1 MHLFHNHVSKLS
13 FIWQLSLVYILSIV
27 IFSNVVHAQNNS
39 EQNRINYG
47 NEYAN
52 KYYVDEAGLQ
62 LAVNATPLDN
72 FIDPNTYIL
81 GPYDV
86 ISLQGIGLTEFSY
99 RAILV
104 NALGDIVIPI
114 AGKINLKGLT
124 FSEAETKVKEHF
136 STYVLDTEVFLTL
149 DRPRPVN
156 IHIGGNIPNPGR
168 YVVPAGTRY
177 DALISGFEIGENII
191 SPLVNVENSQQIIST
206 RQTISGINFDRL
218 SATQSEEGEISDSR
232 FRQLAQKYDMRYIK
246 VSSKDGSIHYI
257 DLHAYFNSGQQSFA
271 PYITDG
277 DQVTFI
283 DHSFD
288 RPTISISGAVN
299 TPFSGSYRSDDTFE
313 KLLLIA
319 GGYHP
324 QADSSQLIRVYEQNG
339 EKIRERITLN
349 STNLTDKLISGDQL
363 IIPYKNTERNKG
375 NVQIEGMVA
384 IPGIY
389 SIENGKT
396 SLSEL
401 LRTAGGLK
409 INALASAAYLIRES
423 AYQRGV
429 SSVTDI
435 NLTLLSKSYD
445 QFLEGFDYLE
455 LEEIL
460 SANRMAIDLTNEQL
474 MLEISL
480 QDGDRIYVPKDDQS
494 IRIMGQV
501 NNPGFY
507 TYKTDQNVNEYIEKA
522 NGMTIAADKER
533 IFIIKAGSRSW
544 YYPDKTILE
553 SGDIIFVD
561 RIPLQDARSGLQNQI
576 NIETLKNRRV
586 QLIMS
591 GVGALT
597 SIITA
602 YVAVRRLN

>member
-1 MHLFHNHVSKLS
+1 MHLFSTRFTKLS
-13 FIWQLSLVYILSIV
+13 SYWQLSAMYLFSLVL
-27 IFSNVVHAQNNS
+27 FSSVAHAQNNS
-39 EQNRINYG
+39 ERNNTSYG
-47 NEYAN
+47 TEYSN
-52 KYYVDEAGLQ
+52 NYYVDEAGLQ

-72 FIDPNTYIL
+72 FIDPNTYEL

-99 RAILV
+99 RAVLV
-104 NALGDIVIPI
+104 NALGDIVTPI
-114 AGKINLKGLT
+114 AGKVNLKGLT
-124 FSEAETKVKEHF
+124 LTEAENKVKEHF

-156 IHIGGNIPNPGR
+156 IHVGGNIPNPGR

-177 DALISGFEIGENII
+177 DALISGFEIGEEIV
-191 SPLVNVENSQQIIST
+191 SPLVNVENKQQIIST

-218 SATQSEEGEISDSR
+218 SATQSEEGEIADSR

-246 VSSKDGSIHYI
+246 VSSKDGSVHYV
-257 DLHAYFNSGQQSFA
+257 DLHAYFNSGQEKFA

-299 TPFSGSYRSDDTFE
+299 TPFTGSYRSDDTFE

-339 EKIRERITLN
+339 EKIREELSMS
-349 STNLTDKLISGDQL
+349 STNLAEKLEGGDQL
-363 IIPYKNTERNKG
+363 IIPYKKTNRNKG

-389 SIENGKT
+389 TIENGET
-396 SLSEL
+396 SLSEVL
-401 LRTAGGLK
+401 QIAGGLED
-409 INALASAAYLIRES
+409 NALASAAYLIRES
-423 AYQRGV
+423 ANQRGV

-435 NLTLLSKSYD
+435 NMTLLSKSYD

-460 SANRMAIDLTNEQL
+460 SANRMAIDLTNNQTLSEVT
-474 MLEISL
+474 L
-480 QDGDRIYVPKDDQS
+480 QDGDRIYVPKDDLS

-507 TYKTDQNVNEYIEKA
+507 AYQSEKSVSEYLQRA
-522 NGMTIAADKER
+522 NGMTIAADSER

-544 YYPDKTILE
+544 YEPQQTNIE

-561 RIPLQDARSGLQNQI
+561 RIPFQDAKTGLEYQVSIQ
-576 NIETLKNRRV
+576 ELKNRRT
-586 QLIMS
+586 QLIMTGIS
-591 GVGALT
+591 ALT
-597 SIITA
+597 SIVTA

>member
-1 MHLFHNHVSKLS
+1 MHLFSTRFTKLS
-13 FIWQLSLVYILSIV
+13 SYWQLSGMYLLSLVL
-27 IFSNVVHAQNNS
+27 FSSVAHAQNNS
-39 EQNRINYG
+39 ERNNTSYG
-47 NEYAN
+47 TEYSN
-52 KYYVDEAGLQ
+52 NYYVDEAGLQ
-62 LAVNATPLDN
+62 LAVNTTPLDN
-72 FIDPNTYIL
+72 FIDPNTYEL

-99 RAILV
+99 RAVLV
-104 NALGDIVIPI
+104 NALGDIVTPI
-114 AGKINLKGLT
+114 AGKVNLKGLT
-124 FSEAETKVKEHF
+124 LTEAETKVKEHF

-156 IHIGGNIPNPGR
+156 IHVGGNIPNPGR

-177 DALISGFEIGENII
+177 DALISGFEIREEIV
-191 SPLVNVENSQQIIST
+191 SPLVNVENKQQIIST

-218 SATQSEEGEISDSR
+218 SATQSEEGEIADSR

-246 VSSKDGSIHYI
+246 VSSKDDSTHYI
-257 DLHAYFNSGQQSFA
+257 DLHAYFNSGQEKFA

-299 TPFSGSYRSDDTFE
+299 TPFTGSYRSDDTFE

-339 EKIRERITLN
+339 EKIREEISMS
-349 STNLTDKLISGDQL
+349 STNLAEKLEGGDQL
-363 IIPYKNTERNKG
+363 IIPYKKTNRNKG

-389 SIENGKT
+389 TIENGET
-396 SLSEL
+396 ILYEL
-401 LRTAGGLK
+401 LQIAGGLEN
-409 INALASAAYLIRES
+409 NALASAAYLIRES
-423 AYQRGV
+423 ANQRGV

-435 NLTLLSKSYD
+435 NMTLLSKSYD

-460 SANRMAIDLTNEQL
+460 SANRMAIDLTNDQALTEVT
-474 MLEISL
+474 L
-480 QDGDRIYVPKDDQS
+480 QDGDRIYVPKDDRS

-507 TYKTDQNVNEYIEKA
+507 AYQSEQSVSGYLQRA

-544 YYPDKTILE
+544 YEPQQTNIE

-561 RIPLQDARSGLQNQI
+561 RIPFQDAKTGLEYQVSIQ
-576 NIETLKNRRV
+576 ELKNRRT
-586 QLIMS
+586 QLIMTGIS
-591 GVGALT
+591 ALT

>member
-1 MHLFHNHVSKLS
+1 MYL
-13 FIWQLSLVYILSIV
+13 LSLVL
-27 IFSNVVHAQNNS
+27 FSSVAHAQNNS
-39 EQNRINYG
+39 ERSNTSYG
-47 NEYAN
+47 TEYSN
-52 KYYVDEAGLQ
+52 NYYVDEAGLQ

-72 FIDPNTYIL
+72 FIDPNTYEL

-99 RAILV
+99 RAVLV
-104 NALGDIVIPI
+104 NALGDIVTPI
-114 AGKINLKGLT
+114 AGKVNLKGLT
-124 FSEAETKVKEHF
+124 LTEAENKVKEHF

-156 IHIGGNIPNPGR
+156 IHVGGNIPNPGR

-177 DALISGFEIGENII
+177 DALISGFEIGEEIV
-191 SPLVNVENSQQIIST
+191 SPLVNVENKQQIIST

-218 SATQSEEGEISDSR
+218 SATQSEEGEIADSR

-246 VSSKDGSIHYI
+246 VSSKDGSVHYV
-257 DLHAYFNSGQQSFA
+257 DLHAYFNSGQEKFA

-299 TPFSGSYRSDDTFE
+299 TPFTGSYRSDDTFE

-324 QADSSQLIRVYEQNG
+324 QADSSQFIRVYEQNG
-339 EKIRERITLN
+339 EKIREELSMS
-349 STNLTDKLISGDQL
+349 STNLAEKLEGGDQL
-363 IIPYKNTERNKG
+363 IIPYKKTNRNKG

-389 SIENGKT
+389 TIENGET
-396 SLSEL
+396 SLSEVL
-401 LRTAGGLK
+401 QIAGGLEN
-409 INALASAAYLIRES
+409 NALASAAYLIRES
-423 AYQRGV
+423 ANQRGV

-435 NLTLLSKSYD
+435 NMTLLSKSYD

-460 SANRMAIDLTNEQL
+460 SANRMAIDLTNNQTLSEVT
-474 MLEISL
+474 L
-480 QDGDRIYVPKDDQS
+480 QDGDRIYVPKDDRS

-507 TYKTDQNVNEYIEKA
+507 AYQSEQSVTGYLQRA

-544 YYPDKTILE
+544 YEPQQTNIE

-561 RIPLQDARSGLQNQI
+561 RIPFQDAKTGLEYQVSIQ
-576 NIETLKNRRV
+576 ELKNRRT
-586 QLIMS
+586 QLIMTGIS
-591 GVGALT
+591 ALT
-597 SIITA
+597 SIVTA

>member
-1 MHLFHNHVSKLS
+1 MHLFSTHFPRLL
-13 FIWQLSLVYILSIV
+13 FFWQLASVYLLGAV
-27 IFSNVVHAQNNS
+27 LFSSATHAQNNNERNRTSYGS
-39 EQNRINYG
+39 EYTNN
-47 NEYAN
+47 
-52 KYYVDEAGLQ
+52 YYVDEAGLQ

-72 FIDPNTYIL
+72 FLDPNTYEL

-99 RAILV
+99 RAVLV
-104 NALGDIVIPI
+104 NALGDIVTPI

-124 FSEAETKVKEHF
+124 LTEAETKVKEHF

-156 IHIGGNIPNPGR
+156 IHVGGNIPNPGR

-177 DALISGFEIGENII
+177 DALISGFEIGEEIV
-191 SPLVNVENSQQIIST
+191 SPLVNVENKQQIIST

-218 SATQSEEGEISDSR
+218 SATQSEEGEIADSR

-246 VSSKDGSIHYI
+246 VSSKDGSVHYV
-257 DLHAYFNSGQQSFA
+257 DLHAYFNSGQEKFA

-299 TPFSGSYRSDDTFE
+299 TPFTGSYRSDDTFE

-339 EKIRERITLN
+339 EKIREELSLS
-349 STNLTDKLISGDQL
+349 STNLTEKLESGDQL
-363 IIPYKNTERNKG
+363 IIPYKKTNRNKG

-389 SIENGKT
+389 TIENGETK
-396 SLSEL
+396 LSEVVQI
-401 LRTAGGLK
+401 AGGLEN
-409 INALASAAYLIRES
+409 NALASAAYLIRES
-423 AYQRGV
+423 ANQRGV

-435 NLTLLSKSYD
+435 NMTLLSKSYD

-460 SANRMAIDLTNEQL
+460 SANRMAIDLTNNQTLSEVT
-474 MLEISL
+474 L
-480 QDGDRIYVPKDDQS
+480 QDGDRIYVPKDDRS

-507 TYKTDQNVNEYIEKA
+507 AYQAEQSVNGYLQRA
-522 NGMTIAADKER
+522 NGMTIAADRER
-533 IFIIKAGSRSW
+533 IFVIKAGSRSW
-544 YYPDKTILE
+544 YEPQETSIE

-561 RIPLQDARSGLQNQI
+561 RIPFQDAKTGLEYQVSIQ
-576 NIETLKNRRV
+576 ELKNRRT
-586 QLIMS
+586 QLIMTGIS
-591 GVGALT
+591 ALT
-597 SIITA
+597 SVVTA

>member
-1 MHLFHNHVSKLS
+1 
-13 FIWQLSLVYILSIV
+13 
-27 IFSNVVHAQNNS
+27 
-39 EQNRINYG
+39 
-47 NEYAN
+47 
-52 KYYVDEAGLQ
+52 
-62 LAVNATPLDN
+62 
-72 FIDPNTYIL
+72 
-81 GPYDV
+81 
-86 ISLQGIGLTEFSY
+86 
-99 RAILV
+99 LV
-104 NALGDIVIPI
+104 NALGDIVTPI
-114 AGKINLKGLT
+114 AGKVNLKGLT
-124 FSEAETKVKEHF
+124 LTEAETKVKEHF

-156 IHIGGNIPNPGR
+156 IHVGGNIPNPGR

-177 DALISGFEIGENII
+177 DALISGFEIGEEIV
-191 SPLVNVENSQQIIST
+191 SPLVNVENKQQIIST

-218 SATQSEEGEISDSR
+218 SATQSEEGEIADSR

-246 VSSKDGSIHYI
+246 VSSKDGSVHYV
-257 DLHAYFNSGQQSFA
+257 DLHAYFNSGQEKFA

-299 TPFSGSYRSDDTFE
+299 TPFTGSYRSDDTFE

-339 EKIRERITLN
+339 EKIREELSMS
-349 STNLTDKLISGDQL
+349 STNLAEKLEGGDQL
-363 IIPYKNTERNKG
+363 IIPYKKTNRNKG

-389 SIENGKT
+389 TIENGET
-396 SLSEL
+396 SLSEVL
-401 LRTAGGLK
+401 QIAGGLDN
-409 INALASAAYLIRES
+409 NALASAAYLIRES
-423 AYQRGV
+423 ANQRGV

-435 NLTLLSKSYD
+435 NMTLLSKSYD
-445 QFLEGFDYLE
+445 QYLEGFDYLE

-460 SANRMAIDLTNEQL
+460 SANRMAIDLTNNQTLSEVT
-474 MLEISL
+474 L
-480 QDGDRIYVPKDDQS
+480 QDGDRIYVPKDDRS

-507 TYKTDQNVNEYIEKA
+507 AYQSEQSVTGYLQRA

-544 YYPDKTILE
+544 YNPDNTNIE

-597 SIITA
+597 SVITA

>member
-1 MHLFHNHVSKLS
+1 MYLFYNHVSKLS
-13 FIWQLSLVYILSIV
+13 FILQLFLVYILGIV
-27 IFSNVVHAQNNS
+27 FFPNVVHAQNNN

-47 NEYAN
+47 SGYAN

-99 RAILV
+99 RAVLV

-124 FSEAETKVKEHF
+124 FSEAEAKVKEHF

-177 DALISGFEIGENII
+177 DALISGFEMGENII
-191 SPLVNVENSQQIIST
+191 SPLVNMENSQQIIST

-283 DHSFD
+283 DYSFD

-349 STNLTDKLISGDQL
+349 STSLTDKLISGDQL
-363 IIPYKNTERNKG
+363 IIPYKKTERNKG
-375 NVQIEGMVA
+375 NVRIEGMVTV
-384 IPGIY
+384 PGIY

-396 SLSEL
+396 NLSEL
-401 LRTAGGLK
+401 LRTAGGLEN
-409 INALASAAYLIRES
+409 NALASAAYLIRES
-423 AYQRGV
+423 ANQRGV

-435 NLTLLSKSYD
+435 NMTLLSKSYD

-474 MLEISL
+474 MMEISL

-507 TYKTDQNVNEYIEKA
+507 TYKTDQNVNEYIQRA

>member
-13 FIWQLSLVYILSIV
+13 FIWQLSLVYILNIV

-423 AYQRGV
+423 ANQRGV

-435 NLTLLSKSYD
+435 NMTLLSKSYD

>member
-1 MHLFHNHVSKLS
+1 MHLFSTHFPRLP
-13 FIWQLSLVYILSIV
+13 FFWQLASVYLLGAV
-27 IFSNVVHAQNNS
+27 LFSSATHAQNNNERNRTSYGS
-39 EQNRINYG
+39 EYTNN
-47 NEYAN
+47 
-52 KYYVDEAGLQ
+52 YYVDEAGLQ

-72 FIDPNTYIL
+72 FLDPNTYEL

-99 RAILV
+99 RAVLV
-104 NALGDIVIPI
+104 NALGDIVTPI

-124 FSEAETKVKEHF
+124 LTEAETKVKEHF

-156 IHIGGNIPNPGR
+156 IHVGGNIPNPGR

-177 DALISGFEIGENII
+177 DALISGFEIGEEIV
-191 SPLVNVENSQQIIST
+191 SPLVNVENKQQIIST

-218 SATQSEEGEISDSR
+218 SATQSEEGEIADSR

-246 VSSKDGSIHYI
+246 VSSKDGSVHYV
-257 DLHAYFNSGQQSFA
+257 DLHAYFNSGQEKFA

-299 TPFSGSYRSDDTFE
+299 TPFTGSYRSDDTFE

-339 EKIRERITLN
+339 EKIREELSLS
-349 STNLTDKLISGDQL
+349 STNLTEKLESGDQL
-363 IIPYKNTERNKG
+363 IIPYKKTNRNKG

-389 SIENGKT
+389 TIENGET
-396 SLSEL
+396 RLSEVL
-401 LRTAGGLK
+401 QIAGGLEN
-409 INALASAAYLIRES
+409 NALASAAYLIRES
-423 AYQRGV
+423 ANQRGV

-435 NLTLLSKSYD
+435 NMTLLSKSYD

-460 SANRMAIDLTNEQL
+460 SANRMAIDLTNSQTLSEVT
-474 MLEISL
+474 L
-480 QDGDRIYVPKDDQS
+480 QDGDRIYVPKDDRS

-507 TYKTDQNVNEYIEKA
+507 AYQAEQSVNGYLQRA
-522 NGMTIAADKER
+522 NGMTIAADRER
-533 IFIIKAGSRSW
+533 IFVIKAGSRSW
-544 YYPDKTILE
+544 YEPQETSIE

-561 RIPLQDARSGLQNQI
+561 RIPFQDAKTGLEYQVSIQ
-576 NIETLKNRRV
+576 ELKNRRT
-586 QLIMS
+586 QLIMTGIS
-591 GVGALT
+591 ALT
-597 SIITA
+597 SVVTA

>member
-423 AYQRGV
+423 ANQRGV

-435 NLTLLSKSYD
+435 NMTLLSKSYD

>member
-1 MHLFHNHVSKLS
+1 MHLFSTRFTKLS
-13 FIWQLSLVYILSIV
+13 SYWQLSAMYLFSLVF
-27 IFSNVVHAQNNS
+27 FSSVAHAQNNS
-39 EQNRINYG
+39 ERSNTSYG
-47 NEYAN
+47 TEYSN
-52 KYYVDEAGLQ
+52 NYYVDEAGLQ

-72 FIDPNTYIL
+72 FIDPNTYEL

-99 RAILV
+99 RAVLV
-104 NALGDIVIPI
+104 NALGDIVTPI
-114 AGKINLKGLT
+114 AGKVNLKGLT
-124 FSEAETKVKEHF
+124 LTEAENKVKEHF

-156 IHIGGNIPNPGR
+156 IHVGGNIPNPGR

-177 DALISGFEIGENII
+177 DALISGFEIGEEIV
-191 SPLVNVENSQQIIST
+191 SPLVNVENKQQIIST

-218 SATQSEEGEISDSR
+218 SATQSEEGEIADSR

-246 VSSKDGSIHYI
+246 VSSKDGSVHYV
-257 DLHAYFNSGQQSFA
+257 DLHAYFNSGQEKFA

-299 TPFSGSYRSDDTFE
+299 TPFTGSYRSDDTFE

-339 EKIRERITLN
+339 EKIREELSMS
-349 STNLTDKLISGDQL
+349 STNLAKILEGGDQL
-363 IIPYKNTERNKG
+363 IIPYKKTNRNKG

-389 SIENGKT
+389 TIENGET
-396 SLSEL
+396 NLSEVL
-401 LRTAGGLK
+401 QIAGGLEN
-409 INALASAAYLIRES
+409 NALASAAYLIRES
-423 AYQRGV
+423 ANQRGV

-435 NLTLLSKSYD
+435 NMTLLSKSYD

-460 SANRMAIDLTNEQL
+460 SANRMAIDLTNNQTLSEVT
-474 MLEISL
+474 L
-480 QDGDRIYVPKDDQS
+480 QDGDRIYVPKDDRS

-507 TYKTDQNVNEYIEKA
+507 AYQSEQSVSEYLQRA

-544 YYPDKTILE
+544 YEPQQTNIE

-561 RIPLQDARSGLQNQI
+561 RIPFQDAKTGLEYQVSIQ
-576 NIETLKNRRV
+576 ELKNRRT
-586 QLIMS
+586 QLIMTGIS
-591 GVGALT
+591 ALT
-597 SIITA
+597 SIVTA

>member
-1 MHLFHNHVSKLS
+1 MHLFSTHFPRLP
-13 FIWQLSLVYILSIV
+13 FFWQLASVYLLGAV
-27 IFSNVVHAQNNS
+27 LFSSATHAQNNS
-39 EQNRINYG
+39 EQNRTSYG
-47 NEYAN
+47 TEYTN
-52 KYYVDEAGLQ
+52 NYYVDEAGLQ

-72 FIDPNTYIL
+72 FIDPNTYEL

-99 RAILV
+99 RAVLV
-104 NALGDIVIPI
+104 NALGDIVTPI

-124 FSEAETKVKEHF
+124 LTEAETKVKEHF

-156 IHIGGNIPNPGR
+156 IHVGGNIPNPGR

-177 DALISGFEIGENII
+177 DALISGFEIGEEIV
-191 SPLVNVENSQQIIST
+191 SPLVNVENKQQIIST

-218 SATQSEEGEISDSR
+218 SATQSEEGEIADSR

-246 VSSKDGSIHYI
+246 VSSKDGSVHYV
-257 DLHAYFNSGQQSFA
+257 DLHAYFNSGQEKFA

-299 TPFSGSYRSDDTFE
+299 TPFTGSYRSDDTFE

-339 EKIRERITLN
+339 EKIREELSLS
-349 STNLTDKLISGDQL
+349 STNLTEKLESGDQL
-363 IIPYKNTERNKG
+363 IIPYKKTNRNKG

-389 SIENGKT
+389 TIENGETK
-396 SLSEL
+396 LSEVVQI
-401 LRTAGGLK
+401 AGGLEN
-409 INALASAAYLIRES
+409 NALASAAYLIRES
-423 AYQRGV
+423 ANQRGV

-435 NLTLLSKSYD
+435 NMTLLSKSYD

-460 SANRMAIDLTNEQL
+460 SANRMAIDLTNNQTLSEVT
-474 MLEISL
+474 L
-480 QDGDRIYVPKDDQS
+480 QDGDRIYVPKDDRS

-507 TYKTDQNVNEYIEKA
+507 AYQAEQSVNGYLQRA
-522 NGMTIAADKER
+522 NGMTIAADRER
-533 IFIIKAGSRSW
+533 IFVIKAGSRSW
-544 YYPDKTILE
+544 YEPQETSIE

-561 RIPLQDARSGLQNQI
+561 RIPFQDAKTGLEYQVSIQ
-576 NIETLKNRRV
+576 ELKNRRT
-586 QLIMS
+586 QLIMTGIS
-591 GVGALT
+591 ALT
-597 SIITA
+597 SVVTA

>member
-1 MHLFHNHVSKLS
+1 MHLFSTHFPRLP
-13 FIWQLSLVYILSIV
+13 FFWQLASVYLLGAV
-27 IFSNVVHAQNNS
+27 LFSSATHAQNNNERNRTSYGS
-39 EQNRINYG
+39 EYTNN
-47 NEYAN
+47 
-52 KYYVDEAGLQ
+52 YYVDEAGLQ

-72 FIDPNTYIL
+72 FLDPNTYEL

-99 RAILV
+99 RAVLV
-104 NALGDIVIPI
+104 NALGDIVTPI

-124 FSEAETKVKEHF
+124 LTEAETKVKEHF

-156 IHIGGNIPNPGR
+156 IHVGGNIPNPGR

-177 DALISGFEIGENII
+177 DALISGFEIGEEIV
-191 SPLVNVENSQQIIST
+191 SPLVNVENKQQIIST

-218 SATQSEEGEISDSR
+218 SATQSEEGEIADSR

-246 VSSKDGSIHYI
+246 VSSKDGSVHYV
-257 DLHAYFNSGQQSFA
+257 DLHAYFNSGQEKFA

-299 TPFSGSYRSDDTFE
+299 TPFTGSYRSDDTFE
-313 KLLLIA
+313 KLFLIA

-339 EKIRERITLN
+339 EKIREELSLS
-349 STNLTDKLISGDQL
+349 STNLTEKLESGDQL
-363 IIPYKNTERNKG
+363 IIPYKKTNRNKG

-389 SIENGKT
+389 TIENGETK
-396 SLSEL
+396 LSEVVQI
-401 LRTAGGLK
+401 AGGLEN
-409 INALASAAYLIRES
+409 NALASAAYLIRES
-423 AYQRGV
+423 ANQRGV

-435 NLTLLSKSYD
+435 NMTLLSKSYD

-460 SANRMAIDLTNEQL
+460 SANRMAIDLTNNQTLSEVT
-474 MLEISL
+474 L
-480 QDGDRIYVPKDDQS
+480 QDGDRIYVPKDDRS

-507 TYKTDQNVNEYIEKA
+507 AYQAEQSVNGYLQRA
-522 NGMTIAADKER
+522 NGMTIAADRER
-533 IFIIKAGSRSW
+533 IFVIKAGSRSW
-544 YYPDKTILE
+544 YEPQETSIE

-561 RIPLQDARSGLQNQI
+561 RIPFQDAKTGLEYQVSIQ
-576 NIETLKNRRV
+576 ELKNRRT
-586 QLIMS
+586 QLIMTGIS
-591 GVGALT
+591 ALT
-597 SIITA
+597 SIVTA

>member
-1 MHLFHNHVSKLS
+1 MHLFSTHFPRLP
-13 FIWQLSLVYILSIV
+13 FFWQLASVYLLGAV
-27 IFSNVVHAQNNS
+27 LFSSATHAQNNNERNRTSYGS
-39 EQNRINYG
+39 EYTNN
-47 NEYAN
+47 
-52 KYYVDEAGLQ
+52 YYVDEAGLQ

-72 FIDPNTYIL
+72 FIDPNTYEL

-99 RAILV
+99 RAVLV
-104 NALGDIVIPI
+104 NALGDIVTPI
-114 AGKINLKGLT
+114 AGKVNLKGLT
-124 FSEAETKVKEHF
+124 LTEAETKVKEHF

-156 IHIGGNIPNPGR
+156 IHVGGNIPNPGR

-177 DALISGFEIGENII
+177 DALISGFEIGEEIV
-191 SPLVNVENSQQIIST
+191 SPLVNVENKQQIIST

-218 SATQSEEGEISDSR
+218 SATQSEEGEIADSR

-246 VSSKDGSIHYI
+246 VSSKDGSVHYV
-257 DLHAYFNSGQQSFA
+257 DLHAYFNSGQEKFA

-299 TPFSGSYRSDDTFE
+299 TPFTGSYRSDDTFE

-339 EKIRERITLN
+339 EKIREELSLS
-349 STNLTDKLISGDQL
+349 STNLTEKLESGDQL
-363 IIPYKNTERNKG
+363 IIPYKKTNRNKG

-389 SIENGKT
+389 TIENGET
-396 SLSEL
+396 RLSEVVQI
-401 LRTAGGLK
+401 AGGLEN
-409 INALASAAYLIRES
+409 NALASAAYLIRES
-423 AYQRGV
+423 ANQRGV

-435 NLTLLSKSYD
+435 NMTLLSKSYD

-460 SANRMAIDLTNEQL
+460 SANRMAIDLTNNQTLSEVT
-474 MLEISL
+474 L
-480 QDGDRIYVPKDDQS
+480 QDGDRIYVPKDDRS

-507 TYKTDQNVNEYIEKA
+507 AYQAEQSVNGYLQRA
-522 NGMTIAADKER
+522 NGMTIAADRER
-533 IFIIKAGSRSW
+533 IFVIKAGSRSW
-544 YYPDKTILE
+544 YEPQETSIE

-561 RIPLQDARSGLQNQI
+561 RIPFQDAKTGLQYQI
-576 NIETLKNRRV
+576 SIQELKNRRT
-586 QLIMS
+586 QLIMTGIS
-591 GVGALT
+591 ALT
-597 SIITA
+597 SVVTA

>member
-1 MHLFHNHVSKLS
+1 MHLFQYYVSKLS
-13 FIWQLSLVYILSIV
+13 FIWQLFLVYILSIV

-47 NEYAN
+47 SEYAN

-99 RAILV
+99 RAVLV

-124 FSEAETKVKEHF
+124 FSEAETKVKQHF
-136 STYVLDTEVFLTL
+136 SSYVLDTEVFLTL

-191 SPLVNVENSQQIIST
+191 SPLVNMENSQQIIST

-232 FRQLAQKYDMRYIK
+232 FRKLAQKYDMRYIK

-299 TPFSGSYRSDDTFE
+299 TPFSGSYRSDDTIE

-349 STNLTDKLISGDQL
+349 VTNLTDKLISGDQL
-363 IIPYKNTERNKG
+363 IIPYKKTERNKG
-375 NVQIEGMVA
+375 NVRIEGMVTV
-384 IPGIY
+384 PGIY

-396 SLSEL
+396 NLSEL
-401 LRTAGGLK
+401 LRTAGGLEN
-409 INALASAAYLIRES
+409 NALASAAYLIRES
-423 AYQRGV
+423 ANQRGV

-435 NLTLLSKSYD
+435 NMTLLSKSYD

-474 MLEISL
+474 MMEISL

-507 TYKTDQNVNEYIEKA
+507 TYKTDQNVNEYIQRA
-522 NGMTIAADKER
+522 NGMTIAADRER

>member
-1 MHLFHNHVSKLS
+1 MHLFSTLFTKLS
-13 FIWQLSLVYILSIV
+13 SYWQLSAMYLLSLVL
-27 IFSNVVHAQNNS
+27 FSSVAHAQNNS
-39 EQNRINYG
+39 ERSNTSYG
-47 NEYAN
+47 TEYSN
-52 KYYVDEAGLQ
+52 NYYVDEAGLQ

-72 FIDPNTYIL
+72 FIDPNTYEL

-99 RAILV
+99 RAVLV
-104 NALGDIVIPI
+104 NALGDIVTPI
-114 AGKINLKGLT
+114 AGKVNLKGLT
-124 FSEAETKVKEHF
+124 LTEAETKVKEHF

-156 IHIGGNIPNPGR
+156 IHVGGNIPNPGR

-177 DALISGFEIGENII
+177 DALISGFEIGEEIV
-191 SPLVNVENSQQIIST
+191 SPLVNVENKQQIIST

-218 SATQSEEGEISDSR
+218 SATQSEEGEIADSR

-246 VSSKDGSIHYI
+246 VSSKDGSVHYV
-257 DLHAYFNSGQQSFA
+257 DLHAYFNSGQEKFA

-299 TPFSGSYRSDDTFE
+299 TPFTGSYRSDDTFE

-339 EKIRERITLN
+339 EKIREELSMS
-349 STNLTDKLISGDQL
+349 STNLAEILEGGDQL
-363 IIPYKNTERNKG
+363 IIPYKKTNRNKG

-389 SIENGKT
+389 TIENGET
-396 SLSEL
+396 SLSEVL
-401 LRTAGGLK
+401 QIAGGLEN
-409 INALASAAYLIRES
+409 NALASAAYLIRES
-423 AYQRGV
+423 ANQRGV

-435 NLTLLSKSYD
+435 NMTLLSKSYD

-460 SANRMAIDLTNEQL
+460 SANRMAIDLTNNQTLSEVT
-474 MLEISL
+474 L
-480 QDGDRIYVPKDDQS
+480 QDGDRIYVPKDDRS

-507 TYKTDQNVNEYIEKA
+507 AYQAEQSVNGYLQRA
-522 NGMTIAADKER
+522 NGMTIAADRER
-533 IFIIKAGSRSW
+533 IFVIKAGSRSW
-544 YYPDKTILE
+544 YEPQETSIE

-561 RIPLQDARSGLQNQI
+561 RIPFQDAKTGLEYQVSIQ
-576 NIETLKNRRV
+576 ELKNRRT
-586 QLIMS
+586 QLIMTGIS
-591 GVGALT
+591 ALT
-597 SIITA
+597 SIVTA

>member
-1 MHLFHNHVSKLS
+1 MHLFSTHFPRLP
-13 FIWQLSLVYILSIV
+13 FFWQLASVYLLGAV
-27 IFSNVVHAQNNS
+27 LFSSATHAQNNNERNRTSYGS
-39 EQNRINYG
+39 EYTNN
-47 NEYAN
+47 
-52 KYYVDEAGLQ
+52 YYVDEAGLQ

-72 FIDPNTYIL
+72 FLDPNTYEL

-99 RAILV
+99 RAVLV
-104 NALGDIVIPI
+104 NALGDIVTPI

-124 FSEAETKVKEHF
+124 LTEAETKVKEHF

-156 IHIGGNIPNPGR
+156 IHVGGNIPNPGR

-177 DALISGFEIGENII
+177 DALISGFEIGEEIV
-191 SPLVNVENSQQIIST
+191 SPLVNVENKQQIIST

-218 SATQSEEGEISDSR
+218 SATQSEEGEIADSR

-246 VSSKDGSIHYI
+246 VSSKDGSVHYV
-257 DLHAYFNSGQQSFA
+257 DLHAYFNSGQEKFA

-299 TPFSGSYRSDDTFE
+299 TPFTGSYRSDDTFE

-339 EKIRERITLN
+339 EKIREELSLS
-349 STNLTDKLISGDQL
+349 STNLTEKLESGDQL
-363 IIPYKNTERNKG
+363 IIPYKKTNRNKG

-389 SIENGKT
+389 TIENGETK
-396 SLSEL
+396 LSEVVQI
-401 LRTAGGLK
+401 AGGLEN
-409 INALASAAYLIRES
+409 NALASAAYLIRES
-423 AYQRGV
+423 ANQRGV

-435 NLTLLSKSYD
+435 NMTLLSKSYD

-460 SANRMAIDLTNEQL
+460 SANRMAIDLTNSQTL
-474 MLEISL
+474 LEVTL
-480 QDGDRIYVPKDDQS
+480 QDGDRIYVPKDDRS

-507 TYKTDQNVNEYIEKA
+507 AYQAEQSVNGYLQRA
-522 NGMTIAADKER
+522 NGMTIAADRER
-533 IFIIKAGSRSW
+533 IFVIKAGSRSW
-544 YYPDKTILE
+544 YEPQETSIE

-561 RIPLQDARSGLQNQI
+561 RIPFQDAKTGLEYQVSIQ
-576 NIETLKNRRV
+576 ELKNRRT
-586 QLIMS
+586 QLIMTGIS
-591 GVGALT
+591 ALT
-597 SIITA
+597 SIVTA

>member
-1 MHLFHNHVSKLS
+1 MYLFYNHVSKLS
-13 FIWQLSLVYILSIV
+13 FILQLFLVYILGIV
-27 IFSNVVHAQNNS
+27 FFPNVVHAQNNN

-47 NEYAN
+47 SGYAN

-99 RAILV
+99 RAVLV

-124 FSEAETKVKEHF
+124 FSEAEAKVKEHF

-177 DALISGFEIGENII
+177 DALISGFEMGENII
-191 SPLVNVENSQQIIST
+191 SPLVNMENSQQIIST

-283 DHSFD
+283 DYSFD

-349 STNLTDKLISGDQL
+349 STNLTDKLTSGDQL
-363 IIPYKNTERNKG
+363 IIPYKKTERNKG
-375 NVQIEGMVA
+375 NVRIEGMVT

-396 SLSEL
+396 NLSEL
-401 LRTAGGLK
+401 LRTAGGLEN
-409 INALASAAYLIRES
+409 NALASAAYLIRES
-423 AYQRGV
+423 ANQRGV

-435 NLTLLSKSYD
+435 NMTLLSKSYD

-474 MLEISL
+474 MMEISL

-507 TYKTDQNVNEYIEKA
+507 TYKTDQNVNEYIQRA

>member
-1 MHLFHNHVSKLS
+1 M
-13 FIWQLSLVYILSIV
+13 
-27 IFSNVVHAQNNS
+27 
-39 EQNRINYG
+39 R
-47 NEYAN
+47 
-52 KYYVDEAGLQ
+52 
-62 LAVNATPLDN
+62 
-72 FIDPNTYIL
+72 
-81 GPYDV
+81 
-86 ISLQGIGLTEFSY
+86 
-99 RAILV
+99 
-104 NALGDIVIPI
+104 
-114 AGKINLKGLT
+114 
-124 FSEAETKVKEHF
+124 
-136 STYVLDTEVFLTL
+136 
-149 DRPRPVN
+149 
-156 IHIGGNIPNPGR
+156 
-168 YVVPAGTRY
+168 
-177 DALISGFEIGENII
+177 
-191 SPLVNVENSQQIIST
+191 
-206 RQTISGINFDRL
+206 
-218 SATQSEEGEISDSR
+218 
-232 FRQLAQKYDMRYIK
+232 RQLAQKYDMRYIK

-283 DHSFD
+283 DYSFD

-363 IIPYKNTERNKG
+363 IIPYKKTERNKG
-375 NVQIEGMVA
+375 NVRIEGMVTV
-384 IPGIY
+384 PGIY

-396 SLSEL
+396 NLSEL
-401 LRTAGGLK
+401 LRTAGGLEN
-409 INALASAAYLIRES
+409 NALASAAYLIRES
-423 AYQRGV
+423 ANQRGV

-435 NLTLLSKSYD
+435 NMTLLSKSYD

-474 MLEISL
+474 MMEISL

-507 TYKTDQNVNEYIEKA
+507 TYKTDQNVNEYIQRA

>member
-1 MHLFHNHVSKLS
+1 MHLFSTHFPRLP
-13 FIWQLSLVYILSIV
+13 FFWQLASVYLLGAV
-27 IFSNVVHAQNNS
+27 LFSSATHAQNNNERNRTSYGS
-39 EQNRINYG
+39 EYTNN
-47 NEYAN
+47 
-52 KYYVDEAGLQ
+52 YYVDEAGLQ

-72 FIDPNTYIL
+72 FLDPNTYEL

-99 RAILV
+99 RAVLV
-104 NALGDIVIPI
+104 NALGDIVTPI

-124 FSEAETKVKEHF
+124 LTEAETKVKEHF

-156 IHIGGNIPNPGR
+156 IHVGGNIPNPGR

-177 DALISGFEIGENII
+177 DALISGFEIGEEIV
-191 SPLVNVENSQQIIST
+191 SPLVNVENKQQIIST

-218 SATQSEEGEISDSR
+218 SATQSEEGEIADSR

-246 VSSKDGSIHYI
+246 VSSKDGSVHYV
-257 DLHAYFNSGQQSFA
+257 DLHAYFNSGQEKFA

-299 TPFSGSYRSDDTFE
+299 TPFTGSYRSDDTFE

-339 EKIRERITLN
+339 EKIREELSLS
-349 STNLTDKLISGDQL
+349 STNLTEKLESGDQL
-363 IIPYKNTERNKG
+363 IIPYKKTNRNKG

-389 SIENGKT
+389 TIENGETK
-396 SLSEL
+396 LSEVVQI
-401 LRTAGGLK
+401 AGGLEN
-409 INALASAAYLIRES
+409 NALASAAYLIRES
-423 AYQRGV
+423 ANQRGV

-435 NLTLLSKSYD
+435 NMTLLSKSYD

-460 SANRMAIDLTNEQL
+460 SANRMAIDLTNNQTLSEVT
-474 MLEISL
+474 L
-480 QDGDRIYVPKDDQS
+480 QDGDRIYVPKDDRS

-507 TYKTDQNVNEYIEKA
+507 AYQAEQSVNGYLQRA
-522 NGMTIAADKER
+522 NGMTIAADRER
-533 IFIIKAGSRSW
+533 IFVIKAGSRSW
-544 YYPDKTILE
+544 YEPQETSIE

-561 RIPLQDARSGLQNQI
+561 RIPFQDAKTGLEYQVSIQ
-576 NIETLKNRRV
+576 ELKNRRT
-586 QLIMS
+586 QLIMTGIS
-591 GVGALT
+591 ALT
-597 SIITA
+597 SIVTA

>member
-1 MHLFHNHVSKLS
+1 MYL
-13 FIWQLSLVYILSIV
+13 LSLVL
-27 IFSNVVHAQNNS
+27 FSSVAHAQNNS
-39 EQNRINYG
+39 ERSNTSYG
-47 NEYAN
+47 TEYSN
-52 KYYVDEAGLQ
+52 NYYVDEAGLQ

-72 FIDPNTYIL
+72 FIDPNTYEL

-99 RAILV
+99 RAVLV
-104 NALGDIVIPI
+104 NALGDIVTPI
-114 AGKINLKGLT
+114 AGKVNLKGLT
-124 FSEAETKVKEHF
+124 LTEAENKVKEHF

-156 IHIGGNIPNPGR
+156 IHVGGNIPNPGR

-177 DALISGFEIGENII
+177 DALISGFEIGEEIV
-191 SPLVNVENSQQIIST
+191 SPLVNVENKQQIIST

-218 SATQSEEGEISDSR
+218 SATQSEEGEIADSR

-246 VSSKDGSIHYI
+246 VSSKDGSVHYV
-257 DLHAYFNSGQQSFA
+257 DLHAYFNSGQEKFA

-299 TPFSGSYRSDDTFE
+299 TPFTGSYRSDDTFE

-324 QADSSQLIRVYEQNG
+324 QADSSQFIRVYEQNG
-339 EKIRERITLN
+339 EKIREELSMS
-349 STNLTDKLISGDQL
+349 STNLAEKLEGGDQL
-363 IIPYKNTERNKG
+363 IIPYKKTNRNKG

-389 SIENGKT
+389 TIENGET
-396 SLSEL
+396 SLSEVL
-401 LRTAGGLK
+401 QIAGGLEN
-409 INALASAAYLIRES
+409 NALASAAYLIRES
-423 AYQRGV
+423 ANQRGV

-435 NLTLLSKSYD
+435 NMTLLSKSYD

-460 SANRMAIDLTNEQL
+460 SANRMAIDLTNNQTL
-474 MLEISL
+474 LEVTL
-480 QDGDRIYVPKDDQS
+480 QDGDRIYVPKDDRS

-507 TYKTDQNVNEYIEKA
+507 AYQAEQSVNGYLQRA
-522 NGMTIAADKER
+522 NGMTIAADRER
-533 IFIIKAGSRSW
+533 IFVIKAGSRSW
-544 YYPDKTILE
+544 YEPQETSIE

-561 RIPLQDARSGLQNQI
+561 RIPFQDAKTGLEYQVSIQ
-576 NIETLKNRRV
+576 ELKNRRT
-586 QLIMS
+586 QLIMTGIS
-591 GVGALT
+591 ALT
-597 SIITA
+597 SIVTA

>member
-1 MHLFHNHVSKLS
+1 MHLFSTLFTKLS
-13 FIWQLSLVYILSIV
+13 SYCQLSAMYLLSLVL
-27 IFSNVVHAQNNS
+27 FSSVAHAQNNS
-39 EQNRINYG
+39 ERSNTSYG
-47 NEYAN
+47 TEYSN
-52 KYYVDEAGLQ
+52 NYYVDEAGLQ

-72 FIDPNTYIL
+72 FIDPNTYEL

-99 RAILV
+99 RAVLV
-104 NALGDIVIPI
+104 NALGDIVTPI
-114 AGKINLKGLT
+114 AGKVNLKGLT
-124 FSEAETKVKEHF
+124 LTEAENKVKEHF

-156 IHIGGNIPNPGR
+156 IHVGGNIPNPGR

-177 DALISGFEIGENII
+177 DALISGFEIGEEIV
-191 SPLVNVENSQQIIST
+191 SPLVNVENKQQIIST

-218 SATQSEEGEISDSR
+218 SATQSEEGEIADSR

-246 VSSKDGSIHYI
+246 VSSKDGSVHYV
-257 DLHAYFNSGQQSFA
+257 DLHAYFNSGQEKFA

-299 TPFSGSYRSDDTFE
+299 TPFTGSYRSDDTFE

-324 QADSSQLIRVYEQNG
+324 QADSSQFIRVYEQNG
-339 EKIRERITLN
+339 EKIREELSMS
-349 STNLTDKLISGDQL
+349 STNLAEKLEGGDQL
-363 IIPYKNTERNKG
+363 IIPYKKTNRNKG

-389 SIENGKT
+389 TIENGET
-396 SLSEL
+396 SLSEVL
-401 LRTAGGLK
+401 QIAGGLEN
-409 INALASAAYLIRES
+409 NALASAAYLIRES
-423 AYQRGV
+423 ANQRGV

-435 NLTLLSKSYD
+435 NMTLLSKSYD

-460 SANRMAIDLTNEQL
+460 SANRMAIDLTNNQTLSEVT
-474 MLEISL
+474 L
-480 QDGDRIYVPKDDQS
+480 QDGDRIYVPKDDRS

-507 TYKTDQNVNEYIEKA
+507 AYQSEQSVSEYLQRA

-544 YYPDKTILE
+544 YEPQQTNIE

-561 RIPLQDARSGLQNQI
+561 RIPFQDAKTGLEYQVSIQ
-576 NIETLKNRRV
+576 ELKNRRT
-586 QLIMS
+586 QLIMTGIS
-591 GVGALT
+591 ALT
-597 SIITA
+597 SIVTA

>member
-13 FIWQLSLVYILSIV
+13 FIWQLFLVYILSIV

-47 NEYAN
+47 SDYAN

-99 RAILV
+99 RAVLV

-124 FSEAETKVKEHF
+124 FSEAEAKVKEHF

-349 STNLTDKLISGDQL
+349 STNLSDKLISGDQL
-363 IIPYKNTERNKG
+363 IIPYKKTERNKG

-401 LRTAGGLK
+401 LRTAGGLEY
-409 INALASAAYLIRES
+409 NALASAAYLIRES
-423 AYQRGV
+423 ANQRGV

-435 NLTLLSKSYD
+435 NMTLLSKSYD

-474 MLEISL
+474 MMEISL

-507 TYKTDQNVNEYIEKA
+507 TYKTDQNVNEYIQRA

>member
-1 MHLFHNHVSKLS
+1 MHLFSTHFPRLS
-13 FIWQLSLVYILSIV
+13 FFWQLASVYLLGAV
-27 IFSNVVHAQNNS
+27 LFSSATHAQNNNERNRTSYGS
-39 EQNRINYG
+39 EYTNN
-47 NEYAN
+47 
-52 KYYVDEAGLQ
+52 YYVDEAGLQ

-72 FIDPNTYIL
+72 FLDPNTYEL

-99 RAILV
+99 RAVLV
-104 NALGDIVIPI
+104 NALGDIVTPI

-124 FSEAETKVKEHF
+124 LTEAETKVKEHF

-156 IHIGGNIPNPGR
+156 IHVGGNIPNPGR

-177 DALISGFEIGENII
+177 DALISGFEIGEEIV
-191 SPLVNVENSQQIIST
+191 SPLVNVENKQQIIST

-218 SATQSEEGEISDSR
+218 SATQSEEGEIADSR

-246 VSSKDGSIHYI
+246 VSSKDGSVHYV
-257 DLHAYFNSGQQSFA
+257 DLHAYFNSGQEKFA

-299 TPFSGSYRSDDTFE
+299 TPFTGSYRSDDTFE

-339 EKIRERITLN
+339 EKIREELSLS
-349 STNLTDKLISGDQL
+349 STNLTEKLESGDQL
-363 IIPYKNTERNKG
+363 IIPYKKTNRNKG

-389 SIENGKT
+389 TIENGETK
-396 SLSEL
+396 LSEVVQI
-401 LRTAGGLK
+401 AGGLEN
-409 INALASAAYLIRES
+409 NALASAAYLIRES
-423 AYQRGV
+423 ANQRGV

-435 NLTLLSKSYD
+435 NMTLLSKSYD

-460 SANRMAIDLTNEQL
+460 SANRMAIDLTNSQTLSEVT
-474 MLEISL
+474 L
-480 QDGDRIYVPKDDQS
+480 QDGDRIYVPKDDRS

-507 TYKTDQNVNEYIEKA
+507 AYQAEQSVNGYLQRA
-522 NGMTIAADKER
+522 NGMTIAADRER
-533 IFIIKAGSRSW
+533 IFVIKAGSRSW
-544 YYPDKTILE
+544 YEPQETSIE

-561 RIPLQDARSGLQNQI
+561 RIPFQDAKTGLEYQVSIQ
-576 NIETLKNRRV
+576 ELKNRRT
-586 QLIMS
+586 QLIMTGIS
-591 GVGALT
+591 ALT
-597 SIITA
+597 SVVTA

>member
-1 MHLFHNHVSKLS
+1 MHLFYNHVSKLS
-13 FIWQLSLVYILSIV
+13 LILQLFLVYILGI
-27 IFSNVVHAQNNS
+27 IFFPNVVHAQNNN

-47 NEYAN
+47 SEYAN

-99 RAILV
+99 RAVLV

-124 FSEAETKVKEHF
+124 FSEAEAKVKEHF

-191 SPLVNVENSQQIIST
+191 SPLVNMENSQQIIST

-232 FRQLAQKYDMRYIK
+232 FRKLAQKYDMRYIK

-299 TPFSGSYRSDDTFE
+299 TPFSGSYRSDDTIE

-349 STNLTDKLISGDQL
+349 VTNLTDKLISGDQL
-363 IIPYKNTERNKG
+363 IIPYKKTERNKG
-375 NVQIEGMVA
+375 NVRIEGMVTV
-384 IPGIY
+384 PGIY

-396 SLSEL
+396 NLSEL
-401 LRTAGGLK
+401 LRTAGGLEN
-409 INALASAAYLIRES
+409 NALASAAYLIRES
-423 AYQRGV
+423 ANQRGV

-435 NLTLLSKSYD
+435 NMTLLSKSYD

-474 MLEISL
+474 MMEISL

-507 TYKTDQNVNEYIEKA
+507 TYKTDQNVNEYIQRA
-522 NGMTIAADKER
+522 NGMTIAADRER

>member
-1 MHLFHNHVSKLS
+1 MHLFSTRFIKLS
-13 FIWQLSLVYILSIV
+13 SYWQLSAMYLFSLVL
-27 IFSNVVHAQNNS
+27 FSSVAHAQNNS
-39 EQNRINYG
+39 ERNNTSYG
-47 NEYAN
+47 TEYSN
-52 KYYVDEAGLQ
+52 NYYVDEAGLQ

-72 FIDPNTYIL
+72 FIDPNTYEL

-99 RAILV
+99 RAVLV
-104 NALGDIVIPI
+104 NALGDIVTPI
-114 AGKINLKGLT
+114 AGKVNLKGLT
-124 FSEAETKVKEHF
+124 LTEAENKVKEHF

-156 IHIGGNIPNPGR
+156 IHVGGNIPNPGR

-177 DALISGFEIGENII
+177 DALISGFEIGEEIV
-191 SPLVNVENSQQIIST
+191 SPLVNVENKQQIIST

-218 SATQSEEGEISDSR
+218 SATQSEEGEIADSR

-246 VSSKDGSIHYI
+246 VSSKDGSVHYV
-257 DLHAYFNSGQQSFA
+257 DLHAYFNSGQEKFA

-299 TPFSGSYRSDDTFE
+299 TPFTGSYRSDDTFE

-339 EKIRERITLN
+339 EKIREELSMS
-349 STNLTDKLISGDQL
+349 STNLAEKLEGGDQL
-363 IIPYKNTERNKG
+363 IIPYKKTNRNKG

-389 SIENGKT
+389 TIENGET
-396 SLSEL
+396 SLSEVL
-401 LRTAGGLK
+401 QIAGGLEN
-409 INALASAAYLIRES
+409 NALASAAYLIRES
-423 AYQRGV
+423 ANQRGV

-435 NLTLLSKSYD
+435 NMTLLSKSYD

-460 SANRMAIDLTNEQL
+460 SANRMAIDLTNNQTLSEVT
-474 MLEISL
+474 L
-480 QDGDRIYVPKDDQS
+480 QDGDRIYVPKDDLS

-507 TYKTDQNVNEYIEKA
+507 AYQSEKSVSEYLQRA
-522 NGMTIAADKER
+522 NGMTIAADSER

-544 YYPDKTILE
+544 YEPQQTNIE

-561 RIPLQDARSGLQNQI
+561 RIPFQDAKTGLEYQVSIQ
-576 NIETLKNRRV
+576 ELKNRRT
-586 QLIMS
+586 QLIMTGIS
-591 GVGALT
+591 ALT
-597 SIITA
+597 SIVTA

>member
-1 MHLFHNHVSKLS
+1 MHLFSTHFPRLP
-13 FIWQLSLVYILSIV
+13 FFWQLASVYLLGAV
-27 IFSNVVHAQNNS
+27 LFSSATHAQNNNERNRTSYGS
-39 EQNRINYG
+39 EYTNN
-47 NEYAN
+47 
-52 KYYVDEAGLQ
+52 YYVDEAGLQ

-72 FIDPNTYIL
+72 FIDPNTYEL

-99 RAILV
+99 RAVLV
-104 NALGDIVIPI
+104 NALGDIVTPI
-114 AGKINLKGLT
+114 AGKVNLKGLT
-124 FSEAETKVKEHF
+124 LTEAETKVKEHF

-156 IHIGGNIPNPGR
+156 IHVGGNIPNPGR
-168 YVVPAGTRY
+168 YVIPAGTRY
-177 DALISGFEIGENII
+177 DALISGFEIGEEIV
-191 SPLVNVENSQQIIST
+191 SPLVNVENKQQIIST

-218 SATQSEEGEISDSR
+218 SATQSEEGEIADSR

-246 VSSKDGSIHYI
+246 VSSKDGSVHYV
-257 DLHAYFNSGQQSFA
+257 DLHAYFNSGQEKFA

-299 TPFSGSYRSDDTFE
+299 TPFTGSYRSDDTFE

-339 EKIRERITLN
+339 EKIREELSLS
-349 STNLTDKLISGDQL
+349 STNLTEKLESGDQL
-363 IIPYKNTERNKG
+363 IIPYKKTNRNKG

-389 SIENGKT
+389 TIENGETK
-396 SLSEL
+396 LSEVVQI
-401 LRTAGGLK
+401 AGGLEN
-409 INALASAAYLIRES
+409 NALASAAYLIRES
-423 AYQRGV
+423 ANQRGV

-435 NLTLLSKSYD
+435 NMTLLSKSYD

-460 SANRMAIDLTNEQL
+460 SANRMAIDLTNDQALTEVT
-474 MLEISL
+474 L
-480 QDGDRIYVPKDDQS
+480 QDGDRIYVPKDDRS

-507 TYKTDQNVNEYIEKA
+507 AYQAEQSVNGYLQRA
-522 NGMTIAADKER
+522 NGMTIAADRER
-533 IFIIKAGSRSW
+533 IFVIKAGSRSW
-544 YYPDKTILE
+544 YEPQETSIE

-561 RIPLQDARSGLQNQI
+561 RIPFQDAKTGLEYQVSIQ
-576 NIETLKNRRV
+576 ELKNRRT
-586 QLIMS
+586 QLIMTGIS
-591 GVGALT
+591 ALT
-597 SIITA
+597 SVVTA

>member
-13 FIWQLSLVYILSIV
+13 FIWQLFLVYILSIV

-47 NEYAN
+47 SEYAN

-99 RAILV
+99 RAVLV

-363 IIPYKNTERNKG
+363 IIPYKKTERNKG

-401 LRTAGGLK
+401 LRTAGGLE

-423 AYQRGV
+423 ANQRGV

-435 NLTLLSKSYD
+435 NMTLLSKSYD

-474 MLEISL
+474 IMEISL

-507 TYKTDQNVNEYIEKA
+507 TYKIDQNVNEYIQRA